1 MRGCNIMQTNLNM
14 YTLIY
19 VSAMLICV
27 SAFILFVVS
36 LVITALREKK
46 PSKNAPREMTEYE
59 KFSVV
64 RQTKIVFATAEEYRA
79 VTEPRPDN
87 VIPIVWCFVRT
98 DDHGI
103 WVKKYERQCLF
114 PEEHIPWLDIERRK
128 LRLQEESFIE
138 RGRHKRWP

>member
-1 MRGCNIMQTNLNM
+1 MWIDPT
-14 YTLIY
+14 T
-19 VSAMLICV
+19 
-27 SAFILFVVS
+27 FILIIFALLLSV
-36 LVITALREKK
+36 VITGITTWSNKNLKK
-46 PSKNAPREMTEYE
+46 ELKNLKKELKNAPREMTEYE

-138 RGRHKRWP
+138 RGRHKRWI